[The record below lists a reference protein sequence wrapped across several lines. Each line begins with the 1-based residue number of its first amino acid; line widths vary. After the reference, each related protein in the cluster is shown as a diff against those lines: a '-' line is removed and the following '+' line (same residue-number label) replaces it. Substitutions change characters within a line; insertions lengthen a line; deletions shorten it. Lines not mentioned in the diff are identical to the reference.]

1 MMLTRCP
8 ACGTAFRV
16 TPEQIKARAG
26 KVRCG
31 HCNAVFNALE
41 TLEDAA
47 PATETVETPSPPA
60 EAARPALVEEPQA
73 EPPAEAS
80 PPAVPEFAPQSATAL
95 AAAPDSIPAAAPVF
109 ELPPDGHGGK
119 AATPVSRGR
128 LLAWS
133 LAVMVML
140 GVFALQGAYVFR
152 AELAAAEPELRP
164 LLEDLCRRLDCEV
177 PLPRKADLV
186 SIEASDLH
194 PDPQRKRLLVL
205 AATLKNRATFVQAYP
220 HLEITLTDVRDQP
233 VLRKV
238 LPPAD
243 YLARDADA
251 RAGFPANGDLAV
263 NLWLDPGEVG
273 ASGYRLYLFY
283 P

>member
-31 HCNAVFNALE
+31 HCNTVFNALE

-47 PATETVETPSPPA
+47 PSAETVETPSPPA
-60 EAARPALVEEPQA
+60 ETARPAPAEEPQA
-73 EPPAEAS
+73 EPPAEIH
-80 PPAVPEFAPQSATAL
+80 PPAAPESAPQSTPAP
-95 AAAPDSIPAAAPVF
+95 AAAAAPVF
-109 ELPPDGHGGK
+109 ELPPDGRGGK

-133 LAVMVML
+133 LAVLVML

-164 LLEDLCRRLDCEV
+164 LLEDLCHRLDCEV

-194 PDPQRKRLLVL
+194 PDPQQKRLLVL

-243 YLARDADA
+243 YLAGDADA